1 MHKDLP
7 STLRTCPHE
16 IGALPAIGVAALLLS
31 FAIGACSVDSPTQPS
46 ANSARLAPYTVTTT
60 DDSTPG
66 PCLAPGDPTEE
77 AYDVVTGPMEGG
89 AILPNGRLITPW
101 GDQVFVGVFPFNVI
115 VSPDGRYVYTS
126 SGGKGTDKIEQIDVL
141 QRRVVASLN
150 LSHVFHGLA
159 LNAAGD
165 TLYVAAGTSD
175 QVHVVAVGD
184 PGLTLVDSWDV
195 GHLPTG
201 LALTPD
207 ESKLLV
213 AATFSN
219 EVQVLDAETGEE
231 VASIDT
237 DRMPYQIVVSSNGST
252 AYVSQ
257 WREGEVSIIDLSLN
271 RVRYVIETG
280 KNPSGLVLSP
290 DERYLYVAAS
300 DHDTVEV
307 YSTDTGRLERAVT
320 VGSAADGLRG
330 VSPNSFALSQDGS
343 TLYVAN
349 AADNA
354 VEVYEARDLS
364 FMGAIPTGWYPTAVT
379 LTPDGNTLVVANG
392 KGEGAGPSPN
402 GVQAASLMQGTLSFV
417 PTRLSPAQLYEGD
430 AQVAANNSRPTQLHT
445 INCDGKMFPIPPPG
459 GTTPIKHVV
468 LILRENKTYDA
479 YLGDLEVGDGDPNLV
494 LFGEQVT
501 PNTHQL
507 AREFTVLDNFYTDSE
522 DSDQG
527 HLWTTAAFV
536 NDFSERINA
545 ESILLATGIGGGT
558 DPETRYIFD
567 ALMRSGIDW
576 VTYGEAVGLE
586 FVTMHNVDLHYPG
599 VFFNLSVKDER
610 KAKYVL
616 KQIKKGVMPA
626 FTYISLPN
634 DHTQGT
640 STWRLS
646 PESMVS
652 DNDYGVGLL
661 VEGISNSEYWPSTAI
676 FIFEDDPQTGADHVE
691 AHRSPALVVSP
702 WAKRGYVSS
711 VQYSMMSV
719 LRTIELILGM
729 DPITQYDALAT
740 PMYDCFTAVPD
751 FTPYEVLPRQV
762 PDTYNLPDTFGASE
776 SDKMDFSGPDRA
788 PELGRILWQYVKGTE
803 PPPSMGLDDDT
814 DDER

>member
-1 MHKDLP
+1 MNHHHPYPAPARHAKV
-7 STLRTCPHE
+7 
-16 IGALPAIGVAALLLS
+16 LPAVTATAALLFTL
-31 FAIGACSVDSPTQPS
+31 AVGACTAEAPQTGLDSPV
-46 ANSARLAPYTVTTT
+46 RTTRHAKT
-60 DDSTPG
+60 AAEEPTPG
-66 PCLAPGDPTEE
+66 PCLDPGDPSED
-77 AYDVVTGPMEGG
+77 AYDVVTGPMAGE
-89 AILPNGRLITPW
+89 AILPNGRAITPW

-115 VSPDGRYVYTS
+115 VSPDGRYAFTS
-126 SGGKGTDKIEQIDVL
+126 SGGKGTDKIEQIDIF

-150 LSHVFHGLA
+150 LNHVFHGLA

-175 QVHVVAVGD
+175 QVHVVRVGD
-184 PGLTLVDSWDV
+184 PGLTLLESWEV

-207 ESKLLV
+207 DSTLLV

-219 EVQVLDAETGEE
+219 EVELLDAETGEE
-231 VASIDT
+231 RASIRT
-237 DRMPYQIVVSSNGST
+237 DRTPYQIVVSSNGTT

-257 WREGEVSIIDLSLN
+257 WREGEVSVIDLNLK
-271 RVRYVIETG
+271 RVSSVIETG
-280 KNPSGLVLSP
+280 KNPSGLLLSP

-300 DHDTVEV
+300 DHDTVEM

-320 VGSAADGLRG
+320 VGNAADGLRG
-330 VSPNSFALSQDGS
+330 VSPNSFALSADGT

-349 AADNA
+349 AGDNA
-354 VEVYEARDLS
+354 VELYDAWD
-364 FMGAIPTGWYPTAVT
+364 FTFKGAIPTGWYPTAVA
-379 LTPDGNTLVVANG
+379 LTPDGETLIVANG

-417 PTRLSPAQLYEGD
+417 PTRLSMGQLFEGD
-430 AQVAANNSRPTQLHT
+430 AQVAANNSRPTQLHH
-445 INCDGKMFPIPPPG
+445 IDCDGKMFPIPPPG

-479 YLGDLEVGDGDPNLV
+479 YLGDLEIGDGDPDLV

-507 AREFTVLDNFYTDSE
+507 AREFTLLDNFYTDSE

-536 NDFSERINA
+536 NDFSERVNA
-545 ESILLATGIGGGT
+545 EGITLATGIGAGT

-567 ALMRSGIDW
+567 ALMRAGIDW

-586 FVTMHNVDLHYPG
+586 FTTLHNVDLHYPG

-634 DHTQGT
+634 DHTHGT
-640 STWRLS
+640 ATWRLS

-661 VEGISNSEYWPSTAI
+661 VDGISHSEYWNSTVI

-762 PDTYNLPDTFGASE
+762 PDTYNLPDTFGAEASNR
-776 SDKMDFSGPDRA
+776 MDFSGPDRA

-803 PPPSMGLDDDT
+803 PPATMGDGEDLDD
-814 DDER
+814 